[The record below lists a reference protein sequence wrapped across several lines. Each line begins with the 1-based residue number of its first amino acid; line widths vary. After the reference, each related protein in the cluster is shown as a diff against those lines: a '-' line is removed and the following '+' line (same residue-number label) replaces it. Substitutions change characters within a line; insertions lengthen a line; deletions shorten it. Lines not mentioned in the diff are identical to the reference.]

1 MRRKFQSLIAIIG
14 DSWGCGEW
22 NFVPGVDGATITHTG
37 LEQYLLEDDHKVI
50 NLSRSSN
57 QNFESI
63 ESLEKYLQESTV
75 DLTTVFWVVTCPLRW
90 PGGTIY
96 NSPTE
101 FGIQQLTIVF
111 EYAECLAEKYNLTI
125 YALGGLCDI
134 PDEIVQKQF
143 NRIKIAIPSISSLLI
158 ENFPKSMF
166 GEIKE
171 IHHIKIKELAVDVM
185 NKIEKKMNVYRS
197 AEQYFPDHGHPNRD
211 VHYKIFKQI
220 KQYL

>member
-1 MRRKFQSLIAIIG
+1 MRRKFQDLIAIIG

-22 NFVPGVDGATITHTG
+22 NFVPGVVGVTITHTG
-37 LEQYLLEDDHKVI
+37 LEQYLLDDDHKVI
-50 NLSRSSN
+50 NLSRGSN

-63 ESLEKYLQESTV
+63 ESLEKYLQEATV
-75 DLTTVFWVVTCPLRW
+75 IPTTVFWFATCPLRW
-90 PGGTIY
+90 PGGIIY
-96 NSPTE
+96 NNPTE

-111 EYAECLAEKYNLTI
+111 EYADYLAEKYNLTI

-134 PDEIVQKQF
+134 PDEIVQQQF
-143 NRIKIAIPSISSLLI
+143 NRIKIAIPSISSLVI
-158 ENFPKSMF
+158 PDFPKSMF
-166 GEIKE
+166 GETKE
-171 IHHIKIKELAVDVM
+171 IHHIKIKQFALDIL
-185 NKIEKKMNVYRS
+185 NNIEKKMNVFCS